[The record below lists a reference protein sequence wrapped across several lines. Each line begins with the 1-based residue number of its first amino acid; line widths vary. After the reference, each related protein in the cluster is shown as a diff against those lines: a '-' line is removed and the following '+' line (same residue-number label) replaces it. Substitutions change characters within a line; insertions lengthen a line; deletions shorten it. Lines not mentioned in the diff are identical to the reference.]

1 MNDDIVKQFLA
12 NPVEGRLALSASL
25 KNFIAFFFW
34 YMYRQQ
40 FIFRPFHN
48 LIIRKFEDL
57 AFGRATKRNLVLNM
71 PPRFGKL
78 IADDTPVLTAEGWK
92 RHGDLRVGD
101 YVIGIDGK
109 FKKVLA
115 ISPKAEAN
123 CCVEF
128 TDGDKIYCHENHEW
142 VIHRHSDKKE
152 IIRETKW
159 FNTVNLA
166 QGGSE
171 KKRGHRYEY
180 QLPYFNGLKGISKI
194 LPVKPYSL
202 GAWLGDGKNTKP
214 WITGDKNDN
223 AIISKMIED
232 GYENYKIYVHKTTG
246 VYSYVFKG
254 LSEDLHKIGMC
265 YWRKTV
271 SKYIPEEYLTASES
285 QRLELLAGLLDT
297 DGYLTKKERRY
308 HFTTAEETLKD
319 SFIELIT
326 TFGWRANV
334 IRQEPRLSSS
344 GIQGK
349 KPYWIISFNPDRY
362 IPCQL
367 ERKQLT
373 EFSKKRRIAFKS
385 IKKGNFGKIG
395 NCIEVEDGIYLVGK
409 KLKPTHNSA
418 ICQMACAWSY
428 MINPHSNCIYTSY
441 SDDLTSAFSKD
452 IRSIIESDAF
462 QQLTGVKLNKAKSGA
477 DYWATTLGGGFRAAS
492 MGGAITGFGAGV
504 SGDEFGG
511 FLIIDDPNKASNVK
525 SQAELQN
532 TIDYYCNTLKSRCN
546 NQAKTPIVIIMQ
558 RLSIDDL
565 TGYVLENEPEDWDIL
580 KLQGLNEETGEALWE
595 EKFPAA
601 ELLKLKKSNN
611 FVYYGQYQQEPIV
624 IGGSVIKTDWFR
636 FYSQKEHYDY
646 QFTFV
651 TSDTAQK
658 KGEANDFS
666 VFSFWGKTFDNRLHL
681 LDMVRGKWEA
691 DELRTQVKLCW
702 EKWRQFEVPPYGFY
716 IEDKSSGIG
725 VLQELR
731 KTYPIPLIPIVR
743 SRHKD
748 DEGKW
753 ISADKFS
760 RMMTANPYI
769 ANGWVYL
776 PNSEKDDISSQL
788 LAECAAFRADL
799 SHKHD
804 DMVDTLCD
812 AIDISFGATGISSL
826 FI

>member
-71 PPRFGKL
+71 PPRFGK
-78 IADDTPVLTAEGWK
+78 
-92 RHGDLRVGD
+92 
-101 YVIGIDGK
+101 
-109 FKKVLA
+109 
-115 ISPKAEAN
+115 
-123 CCVEF
+123 
-128 TDGDKIYCHENHEW
+128 
-142 VIHRHSDKKE
+142 
-152 IIRETKW
+152 
-159 FNTVNLA
+159 
-166 QGGSE
+166 
-171 KKRGHRYEY
+171 
-180 QLPYFNGLKGISKI
+180 
-194 LPVKPYSL
+194 
-202 GAWLGDGKNTKP
+202 
-214 WITGDKNDN
+214 
-223 AIISKMIED
+223 
-232 GYENYKIYVHKTTG
+232 
-246 VYSYVFKG
+246 
-254 LSEDLHKIGMC
+254 
-265 YWRKTV
+265 
-271 SKYIPEEYLTASES
+271 
-285 QRLELLAGLLDT
+285 
-297 DGYLTKKERRY
+297 
-308 HFTTAEETLKD
+308 
-319 SFIELIT
+319 
-326 TFGWRANV
+326 
-334 IRQEPRLSSS
+334 
-344 GIQGK
+344 
-349 KPYWIISFNPDRY
+349 
-362 IPCQL
+362 
-367 ERKQLT
+367 
-373 EFSKKRRIAFKS
+373 
-385 IKKGNFGKIG
+385 
-395 NCIEVEDGIYLVGK
+395 
-409 KLKPTHNSA
+409 SA

-452 IRSIIESDAF
+452 IRAIIESDAF

-565 TGYVLENEPEDWDIL
+565 TGYVLENEPDDWDIL

-691 DELRTQVKLCW
+691 DELRQQVKLCW
-702 EKWRQFEVPPYGFY
+702 EKWRQFEIPPYGFY

-731 KTYPIPLIPIVR
+731 KTYPIPLLPIVR